1 MNRTLKISIYSII
14 LIIAFLNKC
23 GRDIIVY
30 TDGVDDRMK
39 REYVKPKNEY
49 SPSTKIQPSSTSD
62 EFREMQRNLDKYKP
76 IEYTPIDVPDLESR
90 LKLPITQPNSGY
102 SPYDSWYGKGI
113 YHQTENSIEV
123 TAPIERDIVFLLRDL
138 SSQRTIRNEYVRA
151 GRTFSLTKIPY
162 GNYKFYYT
170 YGNDWSNLASFKNQE
185 KMGNFTSNKGVS
197 KSDDYRD
204 FEFERGYSGAYTLKL
219 QMVVGGNLE
228 TESATEDEL

>member
-23 GRDIIVY
+23 GRDIIGC
-30 TDGVDDRMK
+30 TDGVDDPMK

-49 SPSTKIQPSSTSD
+49 SPSTKTQPSSTPD
-62 EFREMQRNLDKYKP
+62 EYRHRLRNTDK
-76 IEYTPIDVPDLESR
+76 YTPID

-151 GRTFSLTKIPY
+151 GRTFSLTKIPF

-170 YGNDWSNLASFKNQE
+170 YGNDWSNLASFKDQE
-185 KMGNFTSNKGVS
+185 KLGNFTSNKGVS

>member
-23 GRDIIVY
+23 GRDIIGY

-49 SPSTKIQPSSTSD
+49 SPSTKTQPSSTSD
-62 EFREMQRNLDKYKP
+62 EFRERQRNTD
-76 IEYTPIDVPDLESR
+76 EYTPID

-170 YGNDWSNLASFKNQE
+170 YGNDWSNLASFKDQQ
-185 KMGNFTSNKGVS
+185 KLGNFTSNKGVS

-204 FEFERGYSGAYTLKL
+204 FEFERGYTGAYTLKL
-219 QMVVGGNLE
+219 QMVVGGNLG
-228 TESATEDEL
+228 TEAASEDEL

>member
-23 GRDIIVY
+23 GRDIIDY

-49 SPSTKIQPSSTSD
+49 SPSTKTQPSSTSD
-62 EFREMQRNLDKYKP
+62 EFRERQRNTD
-76 IEYTPIDVPDLESR
+76 EYTPID

-170 YGNDWSNLASFKNQE
+170 YGNDWSNLASFKDQR
-185 KMGNFTSNKGVS
+185 KLGNFTSNKGVS

-204 FEFERGYSGAYTLKL
+204 FEFERGYTGAYTLKL

>member
-23 GRDIIVY
+23 GRDIIDY

-49 SPSTKIQPSSTSD
+49 SPSTKTQPSSTSD
-62 EFREMQRNLDKYKP
+62 EFRERQRNTD
-76 IEYTPIDVPDLESR
+76 EYTPID

-170 YGNDWSNLASFKNQE
+170 YGNDWSNLASFKDQQ
-185 KMGNFTSNKGVS
+185 KLGNFTSNKGVS

-204 FEFERGYSGAYTLKL
+204 FEFERGYTGAYTLKL
-219 QMVVGGNLE
+219 QMVVGGNLG
-228 TESATEDEL
+228 TEAASEDEL

>member
-23 GRDIIVY
+23 GSDIIGY

-39 REYVKPKNEY
+39 RDYVKPKNEY
-49 SPSTKIQPSSTSD
+49 SPSPKTSPLSTPD
-62 EFREMQRNLDKYKP
+62 EFRERQRNTDKN
-76 IEYTPIDVPDLESR
+76 TPID
-90 LKLPITQPNSGY
+90 LKLPITQPKSGY

-123 TAPIERDIVFLLRDL
+123 TAPNERDIVFLLRDL

-170 YGNDWSNLASFKNQE
+170 YGNDWSNLASFKDQE
-185 KMGNFTSNKGVS
+185 GLGNFTSNKGVS
-197 KSDDYRD
+197 KSDEYRD
-204 FEFERGYSGAYTLKL
+204 FEFERGYTGAYTLKL

-228 TESATEDEL
+228 TESATEDEI

>member
-23 GRDIIVY
+23 GRDIIGY

-49 SPSTKIQPSSTSD
+49 SPSTKTQPSSTSD
-62 EFREMQRNLDKYKP
+62 EFRERQRNTD
-76 IEYTPIDVPDLESR
+76 EYTPID

-170 YGNDWSNLASFKNQE
+170 YGNDWSNLASFKDQQ
-185 KMGNFTSNKGVS
+185 KLGNFTSNKGVS

-204 FEFERGYSGAYTLKL
+204 FEFERGYTGAYTLKL

-228 TESATEDEL
+228 TEIAN

>member
-23 GRDIIVY
+23 GRDIIDY

-49 SPSTKIQPSSTSD
+49 SPSTKTQPSSTSD
-62 EFREMQRNLDKYKP
+62 EFRERQRNTD
-76 IEYTPIDVPDLESR
+76 EYTPID

-123 TAPIERDIVFLLRDL
+123 TAPIERDIVFLLRDSHL
-138 SSQRTIRNEYVRA
+138 NVRFV
-151 GRTFSLTKIPY
+151 TSMFELDVPSL
-162 GNYKFYYT
+162 
-170 YGNDWSNLASFKNQE
+170 
-185 KMGNFTSNKGVS
+185 
-197 KSDDYRD
+197 
-204 FEFERGYSGAYTLKL
+204 
-219 QMVVGGNLE
+219 
-228 TESATEDEL
+228 